1 MALINYITTVRLD
14 FGAVRHLA
22 EDCAIAGITRPMV
35 VTDKGVVAAGLLE
48 RAIAFLPKGFVQ
60 AVYDNTPGN
69 PTEEAVEEAVV
80 LYRAHGCDGMIA
92 IGGGSPMDLAKGVAI
107 AATHDEPLID
117 FAAILG
123 GPPKITSVSGL
134 RAFDFNRAIN

>member
-60 AVYDNTPGN
+60 AVYDTTASSTASSVGLPG
-69 PTEEAVEEAVV
+69 V
-80 LYRAHGCDGMIA
+80 L
-92 IGGGSPMDLAKGVAI
+92 S
-107 AATHDEPLID
+107 
-117 FAAILG
+117 
-123 GPPKITSVSGL
+123 
-134 RAFDFNRAIN
+134 